1 MDPMTSPGFEHSAAS
16 EVFENYDQFLDH
28 HREKSEGRRASVASL
43 VSCNF
48 DLQTGIMIALM
59 IGAVLVAAFEDSD
72 AFEIF
77 R

>member
-1 MDPMTSPGFEHSAAS
+1 MDPMTPPEFEHSAAS
-16 EVFENYDQFLDH
+16 EVFEDYDQYLDH
-28 HREKSEGRRASVASL
+28 HRAKSEGRTASAASL
-43 VSCNF
+43 ASYNF

-59 IGAVLVAAFEDSD
+59 AGVVLVAAFEDGD